1 MALLKKLNPQHRMS
15 LSTSLLLLQAAT
27 DKVAETVTQQEF
39 SFWKIMFHGNIFAN
53 IVMIT
58 VLLLGVFSVYLF
70 FERYFYIKRMSELK
84 DTNMLRNIEDFLR
97 EGRVD
102 AAMDYCVRQNTPE
115 SRILER
121 GISRIGRPVSDISA
135 AMESQGQVEVGNLE
149 KNINLLAAIP
159 SIAPMLGLLGT
170 VIGMIMAFFSMANA
184 TGSFSP
190 KTLSEGIYTALGQ
203 TATGLAVAIPA
214 NFFYN
219 LLLTKIDKF
228 VLKIQNVSNDFLD
241 IINKPL

>member
-1 MALLKKLNPQHRMS
+1 MAFLEI
-15 LSTSLLLLQAAT
+15 STILQAQTQVAAT
-27 DKVAETVTQQEF
+27 TQEF

-53 IVMIT
+53 VVMIT
-58 VLLLGVFSVYLF
+58 VLLLGIFSFYLF
-70 FERYFYIKRMSELK
+70 LERFFFIKRMSSNTDPNL
-84 DTNMLRNIEDFLR
+84 MRNIEDFLKD
-97 EGRVD
+97 GKVD
-102 AAMDYCVRQNTPE
+102 AAIDYCSRQDSPE
-115 SRILER
+115 ARILEK
-121 GISRIGRPVSDISA
+121 GLSRIGRPVSDIVN
-135 AMESQGQVEVGNLE
+135 AMEGQGQAEVANMEMNL
-149 KNINLLAAIP
+149 NLLAAVP

-170 VIGMIMAFFSMANA
+170 VIGMILAFFNLSNS

-228 VLKIQNVSNDFLD
+228 ILKIQNLSAEFLD

>member
-1 MALLKKLNPQHRMS
+1 MAF
-15 LSTSLLLLQAAT
+15 STISTILQAQNQVAAT
-27 DKVAETVTQQEF
+27 TQEF
-39 SFWKIMFHGNIFAN
+39 SFWKIMFHGNLFAN
-53 IVMIT
+53 VVMIT
-58 VLLLGVFSVYLF
+58 VLLLGIFSFYLF
-70 FERYFYIKRMSELK
+70 LERFFFIKRMSSNTDPNL
-84 DTNMLRNIEDFLR
+84 MRNIEDFLKD
-97 EGRVD
+97 GKID
-102 AAMDYCVRQNTPE
+102 AAIEYCSRQDSPE
-115 SRILER
+115 ARILEK
-121 GISRIGRPVSDISA
+121 GLSRIGRPVSDIVN
-135 AMESQGQVEVGNLE
+135 AMESQGQAEVANMEMNL
-149 KNINLLAAIP
+149 NLLAAVP

-170 VIGMIMAFFSMANA
+170 VIGMILAFFNLSNS

-228 VLKIQNVSNDFLD
+228 VLKIQNLSAEFLD